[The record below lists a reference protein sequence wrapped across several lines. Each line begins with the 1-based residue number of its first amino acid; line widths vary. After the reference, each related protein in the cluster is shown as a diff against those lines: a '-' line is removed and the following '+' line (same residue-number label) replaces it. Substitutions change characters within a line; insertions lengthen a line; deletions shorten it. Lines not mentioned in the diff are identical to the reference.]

1 MIDYQ
6 HISQIEPKLNE
17 KEHCTTSFGA
27 DLLRSE
33 KLRSLKG
40 KDGVAL
46 LDDVQVIVVVAEGAM
61 KAVIVHFCEDDLRRQ
76 QRCSGEA
83 KYC

>member
-1 MIDYQ
+1 MTQ
-6 HISQIEPKLNE
+6 KGPKLNE

-40 KDGVAL
+40 KDGVTL
-46 LDDVQVIVVVAEGAM
+46 LDDVQVIVVVTEGAM
-61 KAVIVHFCEDDLRRQ
+61 EAIIVHFCEDDLRRQ
-76 QRCSGEA
+76 QRRNR
-83 KYC
+83 